1 MSSKLIPESCTKI
14 DENLYLG
21 IILLQD
27 PAFALPVMQHVL
39 MLPVI
44 LAFGN

>member
-1 MSSKLIPESCTKI
+1 MRIFLVFNYISLVQNP
-14 DENLYLG
+14 G

-27 PAFALPVMQHVL
+27 PAFALLDMQHVL

-44 LAFGN
+44 LASGD